1 MSLVQFQPWPPLF
14 LTLNPVILYLQLN
27 FYCIC
32 KLIFVINFRLIKIN
46 YVYTY
51 KKIFGIHKESTPEE
65 SDEILYNQLISLL
78 EKLIDKIKNTNL
90 FNQSDEDGNTALIL
104 AADAGLEE
112 GCLKIIPKM
121 SDEAINTI
129 ENIRG
134 QPALTKA
141 MWRDLD
147 NVCIEL
153 IPRMFEENINS
164 IDKFGRTLL
173 MLASKKG
180 IIAVSLEFIK
190 LLPPEMIIRA
200 DNNGN
205 MAASYADTDK
215 AFAEVRELLQEKQ
228 QNLLKN
234 LASFLNKTFL

>member
-1 MSLVQFQPWPPLF
+1 MVQFQPWPPSF

-32 KLIFVINFRLIKIN
+32 KLIFVILINFRLIRIN

-78 EKLIDKIKNTNL
+78 EKLTCVIHTKDEDKKEVEKLI

-112 GCLKIIPKM
+112 ACLKLIPKM
-121 SDEAINTI
+121 SDGLLIRSR
-129 ENIRG
+129 NIRG

-153 IPRMFEENINS
+153 IPRMFGENINA
-164 IDKFGRTLL
+164 K
-173 MLASKKG
+173 
-180 IIAVSLEFIK
+180 
-190 LLPPEMIIRA
+190 
-200 DNNGN
+200 
-205 MAASYADTDK
+205 
-215 AFAEVRELLQEKQ
+215 
-228 QNLLKN
+228 
-234 LASFLNKTFL
+234 

>member
-1 MSLVQFQPWPPLF
+1 MSLVQFQPWPPPF

-32 KLIFVINFRLIKIN
+32 KLIFVILINFRLIRIN

-51 KKIFGIHKESTPEE
+51 KKIFGIHKELTPEE

-78 EKLIDKIKNTNL
+78 EKLTRVIHAKDEDKKEVEKLIDKIKNTNL

-104 AADAGLEE
+104 AVDAGLEE
-112 GCLKIIPKM
+112 ACLKLIPKM
-121 SDEAINTI
+121 SDGGAINTI

-153 IPRMFEENINS
+153 IPRMFEENINA

-173 MLASKKG
+173 MLTAKKG
-180 IIAVSLEFIK
+180 MIAVSLEFIK
-190 LLPPEMIIRA
+190 LLPP
-200 DNNGN
+200 
-205 MAASYADTDK
+205 
-215 AFAEVRELLQEKQ
+215 
-228 QNLLKN
+228 
-234 LASFLNKTFL
+234 